1 MTVLENVLRFCN
13 ELDKRHASYRISVD
27 RPEAIRVTVD
37 VPREVWEFEFFPD
50 GEIELERYIAQDVV
64 VAGPTDL
71 EAVLRYYDDAE

>member
-37 VPREVWEFEFFPD
+37 VPREKWEFDFFLD
-50 GEIELERYIAQDVV
+50 GEIELERYLGQDVV
-64 VAGPTDL
+64 VAGPADL
-71 EAVLRYYDDAE
+71 EAALRYYDSD